1 MYKLYYYPLNASMAP
16 HFVLEQLNQEYELA
30 LVDRK
35 TNAQKS
41 KAYLALNPNGRI
53 PTLIDGDTVICESA
67 AICLYLG
74 ENNPQS
80 KLVPNIGDPDR
91 AEFLQW
97 LMYLTNSL
105 QAELMVYFY
114 PEKYITEE
122 NTEAIIAAQEIRIS
136 EIWALIDSKLADKTL
151 TGKAFLVGEIMT
163 ICDHYLFMLAVW
175 SDELKNPP
183 LSFNN
188 VSSYL
193 CNLAK
198 RDEIIDVCRKE
209 NLSLNDYH

>member
-1 MYKLYYYPLNASMAP
+1 MAP
-16 HFVLEQLNQEYELA
+16 HFVLEQLNQEYELV

-35 TNAQKS
+35 ANAQKS
-41 KAYLALNPNGRI
+41 KEYLALNPNGRI

-74 ENNPQS
+74 ENNPES

-97 LMYLTNSL
+97 IMYLTNSL

-114 PEKYITEE
+114 PEKYITDE
-122 NTEAIIAAQEIRIS
+122 NNEVILAAQEIRIS
-136 EIWALIDSKLADKTL
+136 EMWALIDRKLADKTL
-151 TGKAFLVGEIMT
+151 AGKEFLVGDDMT

-175 SDELKNPP
+175 SDELKKPP

-188 VSSYL
+188 LSCYL
-193 CNLAK
+193 SNLAK
-198 RDEIIDVCRKE
+198 RDEIIEVCHKE
-209 NLSLNDYH
+209 NLSLGDYH

>member
-16 HFVLEQLNQEYELA
+16 HFVLEQLNQEYELV

-35 TNAQKS
+35 ANAQKS
-41 KAYLALNPNGRI
+41 KEYLSLNPNGRI

-74 ENNPQS
+74 ENNPES

-97 LMYLTNSL
+97 IMYLTNSL

-114 PEKYITEE
+114 PEKYITDE
-122 NTEAIIAAQEIRIS
+122 NNEIIIAAQEIRIS
-136 EIWALIDSKLADKTL
+136 EMWALIDKKLA
-151 TGKAFLVGEIMT
+151 GKEFLIGDDMT

-175 SDELKNPP
+175 SDELKEPP
-183 LSFNN
+183 LAFNN
-188 VSSYL
+188 LSSYL

-198 RDEIIDVCRKE
+198 RDEIIEVCRKE
-209 NLSLNDYH
+209 NLSLTDYR